1 MCCVCESSDSV
12 YPFAYDGDLEVLIQV
27 QDGPEISQLV
37 VYYPVTDDEAHF
49 DIRYCPFCGKRLKN
63 KERWQ

>member
-12 YPFAYDGDLEVLIQV
+12 YPFAYDEDLEVLIQV

-37 VYYPVTDDEAHF
+37 VYYPVTDDEAYF
-49 DIRYCPFCGKRLKN
+49 GISYCPFCGKRLRN
-63 KERWQ
+63 KERGQ